1 MIEVPPRLLGYL
13 NSGRVHHALCL
24 VGGPSKYRIAKQL
37 AKAAFCR
44 KVTPRRA
51 ICGECSSCRRIEKE
65 IHPDV
70 ILVRDDGD
78 GIKIEPLRQWC
89 RQMEAGPVE
98 GDRKIF
104 ILDEAHRLNASAA
117 NAFLKTLE
125 EPLPGRWFWLLT
137 SQPAAL
143 LPTISSRC
151 LEFRLTPET
160 AVDNKSAEWRRLL
173 ETVLDE
179 KNPAPLLE
187 ELSEKEDCLLFV
199 RQLQTELRHATLA
212 AHKLPLPAPA
222 LPALAKLEP
231 DALIRRFEG
240 AVELESRLRSNANPG
255 LMLEAL
261 LRREFF

>member
-1 MIEVPPRLLGYL
+1 MIEVPARLLDYL
-13 NSGRVHHALCL
+13 ASDRVHHALCL
-24 VGGPSKYRIAKQL
+24 VGGPSRYRIAKQL
-37 AKAAFCR
+37 AKAALCR
-44 KVTPRRA
+44 NPTPRRP

-89 RQMEAGPVE
+89 RQMEAGSLE

-104 ILDEAHRLNASAA
+104 VLDAAERLNAAAA

-143 LPTISSRC
+143 LPTIASRC
-151 LEFRLTPET
+151 LEFRLTPEE
-160 AVDNKSAEWRRLL
+160 ALDQKAGEWRRLL
-173 ETVLDE
+173 ETVLVD
-179 KNPAPLLE
+179 KNPAALLE
-187 ELSEKEDCLLFV
+187 DVSEKEDCQAFV
-199 RQLQTELRHATLA
+199 RQLQAELRQATIA
-212 AHKLPLPAPA
+212 RHRVPTSSPPIA
-222 LPALAKLEP
+222 ALASLDP
-231 DALIRRFEG
+231 DALIRRFEST
-240 AVELESRLRSNANPG
+240 VELESRLRSNANPG